1 MAQSTHNPD
10 YQLLLTVLKA
20 ASKRVGVSQV
30 DLAERLGNTQTFVSK
45 CERGERRIDAVEL
58 VEFAEA
64 LGDAGGHGLPLA
76 GAARVE
82 ALLAALID
90 AGQGGLDWSA
100 IALALAGDRRAA
112 RLDDGARRRHRPGDR
127 RDRAGALSRG

>member
-10 YQLLLTVLKA
+10 YQLLLAVLKA
-20 ASKRVGVSQV
+20 ARKRAGVSQI

-64 LGDAGGHGLPLA
+64 LGVPPLGLL
-76 GAARVE
+76 GEYLEQRE
-82 ALLAALID
+82 GKTQTSI
-90 AGQGGLDWSA
+90 
-100 IALALAGDRRAA
+100 R
-112 RLDDGARRRHRPGDR
+112 GARKSSRRHGK
-127 RDRAGALSRG
+127 

>member
-20 ASKRVGVSQV
+20 ARKRAGVSQI

-64 LGDAGGHGLPLA
+64 LGVPPLGLLGEYLEQRAVKLRPKS
-76 GAARVE
+76 RKS
-82 ALLAALID
+82 
-90 AGQGGLDWSA
+90 SA
-100 IALALAGDRRAA
+100 KGR
-112 RLDDGARRRHRPGDR
+112 
-127 RDRAGALSRG
+127 

>member
-1 MAQSTHNPD
+1 MAQSTHNSD

-20 ASKRVGVSQV
+20 ARKRAGVSQV

-64 LGDAGGHGLPLA
+64 LGVKPLGLL
-76 GAARVE
+76 GE
-82 ALLAALID
+82 YLE
-90 AGQGGLDWSA
+90 Q
-100 IALALAGDRRAA
+100 RAA
-112 RLDDGARRRHRPGDR
+112 RLQPK
-127 RDRAGALSRG
+127 SRKSSAKGR

>member
-1 MAQSTHNPD
+1 MAQSTHNSD

-20 ASKRVGVSQV
+20 ARKRAGVSQV

-64 LGDAGGHGLPLA
+64 LGVKPLGLL
-76 GAARVE
+76 GEYLEQR
-82 ALLAALID
+82 
-90 AGQGGLDWSA
+90 SA
-100 IALALAGDRRAA
+100 MLQPKSRKSSAKRR
-112 RLDDGARRRHRPGDR
+112 
-127 RDRAGALSRG
+127 